1 MKSKTSAWAM
11 AGLISVLGLYIMLF
25 VMIGLSIWQGWFKV
39 SIAQLPLLFWIA
51 YAITISCWIGTIL
64 LILRVG
70 PSKESKGRLD
80 IFTFCILALGASI
93 GLPSLIFNM
102 KWIEADFL
110 YMTGAFLFV
119 VQMLVSL
126 GRQLL
131 RKQSTQPAPFKH
143 RSG

>member
-1 MKSKTSAWAM
+1 MKSKTPTWAM
-11 AGLISVLGLYIMLF
+11 AGLISGLGLYIMPF
-25 VMIGLSIWQGWFKV
+25 VMIGLSFWQGWFGVKIV
-39 SIAQLPLLFWIA
+39 QLPLLFWVA

-80 IFTFCILALGASI
+80 IFTFCLLALVASI

-110 YMTGAFLFV
+110 YLTGAFLFA

-126 GRQLL
+126 GRHLL
-131 RKQSTQPAPFKH
+131 RRQSVQPAPFKR
-143 RSG
+143 RSD